1 MRDDLMGGLLATAV
15 AAPVLIVCCGGGA
28 AVLAGLAGAFGGWLS
43 GLNWIAVAVAAAGAA
58 LAWRTLHRRKNSGA
72 FCVSPARSE
81 TDQHG

>member
-1 MRDDLMGGLLATAV
+1 MRVDLMGGLLATAF

-28 AVLAGLAGAFGGWLS
+28 ALLAGLAGAFGGWAS

-58 LAWRTLHRRKNSGA
+58 LAWRTLRRRKNSGG
-72 FCVSPARSE
+72 VSPTRSE